1 MVDTSF
7 NFQAEERKF
16 MQSRYPK
23 RLIEVDLPISRISAQ
38 ARREKSIR
46 KGHISSLHI
55 WWARRPLAACR
66 AVLCASLWPDPVD
79 LYENCAKYKGFVQEN
94 GIGVARPEH
103 FLYEAERLMSKWA
116 KKNLNLASQSSYR
129 RLLQIQRGREF
140 LQDPVNL
147 RNVLLDFIADF
158 SIWENSQK
166 HEYLEI
172 SRALTSAAQETLYG
186 IRGTNPVVLDPFA
199 GGGSIPLESL
209 RLGAD
214 TFAIDLNP
222 VAVLLNKAILEYLPR
237 YGRTLVKEINKWG
250 EWIQRKAEEELSAL
264 FPSSRDGSTPKAYLW
279 ARTLNCEGPSCGK
292 TIPAIRTTTL
302 LTRSKNKQYISIK
315 GNPNHPKIEI
325 ELVQDKPSRA
335 TISSGKLTCPVCGYT
350 TSDKN
355 TMRQMTKR
363 RGGTEDASLICV
375 ISEGTDGARQFDLPS
390 ADDLVAAQVYSSEV
404 LSELSNQGYNA
415 PKDPINPL
423 RPSPNARG
431 LSAVT
436 RYGMSAFSDLYTIR
450 QKATLLTFQRIINE
464 ASEKMDASIRIPLTT
479 FLALSLGRLLD
490 RDTSLCRWIPQTGA
504 VGFTFGRQ
512 ALSMIW
518 DFVEINPLTH
528 SGGWTGAY
536 KTVSSVIEAQ
546 LCIEK
551 SGEVFSSSATSLV
564 LPDDSITML
573 ATDPPYYDSIP
584 YADLSDFFYVWLKQL
599 LRPIHSSL
607 FSNELTPKDDEVI
620 WNPSR
625 SLPCGQSK
633 DKEFYES
640 MMTRAFEEGR
650 RVTAPSGLGI
660 VVFAHKSTD
669 GWEAM
674 LQSLLSAG
682 WIITASWPI
691 DTERSARTN
700 AIGTASLASS
710 VHLVC
715 RPREMRDGDI
725 GEDEIGEWR
734 DVISELPIRIQEW
747 MQRLTEEGIVGA
759 DAIFAC
765 LGPALEIFSRYSR
778 VERAS
783 GETVALREYLEQV
796 WAAVS
801 NEALSV
807 IFESA
812 DAQVSEPEA
821 RLTAMWLWTLGAG
834 SKTEI
839 GDGFGNDQYDA
850 REGKETI
857 HSSGF
862 NLEYDTARKIAQG
875 LGVHLEK
882 ANSVVE
888 VRGEKA
894 RLLPV
899 IERTRY
905 LFGIDSELETGRRRR
920 TKNVKQLSLFNELE
934 EAEGVD
940 AEELEANGPLP
951 GSTILDRV
959 HQAMI
964 LFGAGRG
971 EALRRFLVQEGIG
984 KDDGFWKLA
993 QALSALY
1000 PSEIVEKRWVDGVLA
1015 RKGSLGF

>member
-1 MVDTSF
+1 M
-7 NFQAEERKF
+7 EK
-16 MQSRYPK
+16 RYPK
-23 RLIEVDLPISRISAQ
+23 RLIEVDLPISRISANS
-38 ARREKSIR
+38 RREKSIR

-79 LYENCAKYKGFVQEN
+79 LRENFVEYKDFVQDNE
-94 GIGVARPEH
+94 IGVVHPEF
-103 FLYEAERLMSKWA
+103 FLCEAERQMYRWA
-116 KKNLNLASQSSYR
+116 KKNLSLASQSSYR
-129 RLLQIQRGREF
+129 RLLQIQKGSDF
-140 LQDPVNL
+140 LEDPVNL

-158 SIWENSQK
+158 SIWENSQM
-166 HEYLEI
+166 HEYLEV
-172 SRALTSAAQETLYG
+172 SRALTSAAQETLCG
-186 IRGTNPVVLDPFA
+186 IKGTNPVVLDPFA

-222 VAVLLNKAILEYLPR
+222 VAVLLNKAILEYLPK

-250 EWIQRKAEEELSAL
+250 EWIQREAEEELGAL
-264 FPSSRDGSTPKAYLW
+264 FPSLKDGSNPKAYLW
-279 ARTLNCEGPSCGK
+279 ARTLNCEGPSCGR

-302 LTRSKNKQYISIK
+302 LTRSKNKQFLRITE
-315 GNPNHPKIEI
+315 NPNHLKIKIEI
-325 ELVQDKPSRA
+325 VQDQPSQA

-350 TSDKN
+350 TSAKN
-355 TMRQMTKR
+355 TMSQMTKR

-375 ISEGTDGARQFDLPS
+375 ISEDTNGARQFNLPS
-390 ADDLVAAQVYSSEV
+390 TDDIEAAQVYSSEI

-415 PKDPINPL
+415 PIDSINPL

-436 RYGMSAFSDLYTIR
+436 RYGMSNFSDLYTIR
-450 QKATLLTFQRIINE
+450 QKATLLAFQRIINE
-464 ASEKMDASIRIPLTT
+464 ASEKMDPSIRIPVTT

-536 KTVSSVIEAQ
+536 KTVSSVIEKQ
-546 LCIEK
+546 ICIEK
-551 SGEVFSSSATSLV
+551 SGEVFNSSATSLV

-607 FSNELTPKDDEVI
+607 FSSELTPKDDEAI

-625 SLPCGQSK
+625 YLPCGKNK

-715 RPREMRDGDI
+715 RPREMPDGTI
-725 GEDEIGEWR
+725 REDEIGEWR

-747 MQRLTEEGIVGA
+747 MPRLAAEGIVGA

-778 VERAS
+778 VEKAS
-783 GETVALREYLEQV
+783 GESVALREYLEQV
-796 WAAVS
+796 WATVS
-801 NEALSV
+801 QEALSV
-807 IFESA
+807 IFENA
-812 DAQVSEPEA
+812 DTQISEPEA
-821 RLTAMWLWTLGAG
+821 RLTAMWLWTLGVGNKAG
-834 SKTEI
+834 T
-839 GDGFGNDQYDA
+839 GNDLGNNQNDA
-850 REGKETI
+850 REEVEPI
-857 HSSGF
+857 QSSGF

-882 ANSVVE
+882 VTSVVE
-888 VRGEKA
+888 IKGETA

-899 IERTRY
+899 VERTQY
-905 LFGIDSELETGRRRR
+905 LFGKDNELERGRHRR
-920 TKNVKQLSLFNELE
+920 TTNAKQLSLFSELE
-934 EAEGVD
+934 EAEDVD
-940 AEELEANGPLP
+940 TGELNSKGPIP
-951 GSTILDRV
+951 GSTILDCV

-964 LFGAGRG
+964 LFGIGRG
-971 EALRRFLVQEGIG
+971 EALRRFLVEDGVG
-984 KDDGFWKLA
+984 KDDGFWKFA

-1000 PSEIVEKRWVDGVLA
+1000 PPEIEEKRWVDGVLA
-1015 RKGSLGF
+1015 RKRGLGF